1 MKAFVT
7 LVGLLLVV
15 ILPGIGEC
23 QTANEVLGFSGNLQS
38 NGGAMTLTQ
47 GRDGKLHGTT
57 SGFDRTTML
66 DGTLFQVSTGG
77 KVTTLHSFGGADG
90 AFPIP
95 GLTLAIDGNFY
106 GTTVSGGS
114 VDRGVLFKITTSG
127 TYTLLHQFTGGADG
141 QTPAQPIQA
150 SDGNLYGATYSGT
163 GPGGTIY
170 KYSPST
176 GNFATILT
184 LAQDGS
190 QGNQITSP
198 LVQASDGSLY
208 GVAAGY
214 GANGCGTI
222 FRLSTAGTLLS
233 VYSFPCGAG
242 GSTPYGALIQASDGN
257 LYGITAA
264 GGTMTSKGE
273 CQSGCGTVFQV
284 SHGIVSILY
293 RFAGY
298 PSDGALAL
306 AGLVQGTDGNLYGG
320 TDKGG
325 INDLGVLYQITLSG
339 QYKLLYSFAQ
349 RIGAGANAAL
359 MQHTNGKFYGNASFG
374 GRDSEGAIY
383 SLDMGLGPFVA
394 LVRYTG
400 RIGQPVQILGQGLTG
415 STAVTINGVAATTF
429 KVVSDTY
436 MTAVV
441 PTGATTGP
449 VVVTT
454 ATGTLT
460 SNHNFRIVQ

>member
-127 TYTLLHQFTGGADG
+127 TYTLLHQF
-141 QTPAQPIQA
+141 
-150 SDGNLYGATYSGT
+150 
-163 GPGGTIY
+163 
-170 KYSPST
+170 
-176 GNFATILT
+176 
-184 LAQDGS
+184 
-190 QGNQITSP
+190 GNQITSP

>member
-15 ILPGIGEC
+15 VLPAIGEC
-23 QTANEVLGFSGNLQS
+23 QTANEVLGFSGDLQS

-47 GRDGKLHGTT
+47 GRDGKLYGTT
-57 SGFDRTTML
+57 SGFGRTTTL
-66 DGTLFQVSTGG
+66 DGTVFRVSTGG

-90 AFPIP
+90 ALPIA

-106 GTTVSGGS
+106 GTTLSGGS
-114 VDRGVLFKITTSG
+114 GTFGVLFRITASG
-127 TYTLLHQFTGGADG
+127 TYTLLHQFSGADG
-141 QTPAQPIQA
+141 TTPAQPIQA

-176 GNFATILT
+176 GSFATIFS

-242 GSTPYGALIQASDGN
+242 GRPPYGTLIRASDGN

-298 PSDGALAL
+298 PSDGAL
-306 AGLVQGTDGNLYGG
+306 
-320 TDKGG
+320 
-325 INDLGVLYQITLSG
+325 
-339 QYKLLYSFAQ
+339 
-349 RIGAGANAAL
+349 
-359 MQHTNGKFYGNASFG
+359 
-374 GRDSEGAIY
+374 
-383 SLDMGLGPFVA
+383 
-394 LVRYTG
+394 
-400 RIGQPVQILGQGLTG
+400 
-415 STAVTINGVAATTF
+415 
-429 KVVSDTY
+429 
-436 MTAVV
+436 
-441 PTGATTGP
+441 
-449 VVVTT
+449 
-454 ATGTLT
+454 
-460 SNHNFRIVQ
+460 